1 MARSKVGITL
11 DAETLE
17 SVDKLVRQSMFAR
30 RSQAIQE
37 AVEGETGAAGTKPA
51 GTGEREA

>member
-11 DAETLE
+11 DAETLD
-17 SVDKLVRQSMFAR
+17 SVDKLVRQSMFAS

-37 AVEGETGAAGTKPA
+37 AVEEKL
-51 GTGEREA
+51 